1 MLVTE
6 GSRVAETPA
15 PPPGVRW
22 EGWTQKWTPVT
33 PCGGCLVPRTVGNLP
48 SCRPQHSALAG
59 NAPSTPLWL
68 EKGQVT
74 ASCLVRLPE
83 GF

>member
-1 MLVTE
+1 M
-6 GSRVAETPA
+6 
-15 PPPGVRW
+15 
-22 EGWTQKWTPVT
+22 
-33 PCGGCLVPRTVGNLP
+33 PRTVGNLP

-59 NAPSTPLWL
+59 SAPSTPLWL

-83 GF
+83 DSEKWFRGRDRTASPTYKRRL